1 MTDATT
7 TQPRRACGSPRAAR
21 NRSRSAT
28 RPCGPSNKR
37 FSCPITHELMLDPV
51 MCSDGQTFDRAS
63 IFRWFAQC
71 DAEGR
76 VCTSPTTGAVL
87 TSDALLPNVLVRAM
101 MEDAGIETQASA
113 YRGGL
118 SHTGAHAC
126 FCAPRKPLTAP
137 QTHRSSIAD
146 LTHFPPHDL
155 THFPPHGLDAH
166 TARPL
171 PRRDRW

>member
-1 MTDATT
+1 
-7 TQPRRACGSPRAAR
+7 
-21 NRSRSAT
+21 
-28 RPCGPSNKR
+28 
-37 FSCPITHELMLDPV
+37 MLDPV

-118 SHTGAHAC
+118 SHTGARVLLPSTQASN
-126 FCAPRKPLTAP
+126 APLIDC
-137 QTHRSSIAD
+137 RSDTLSA
-146 LTHFPPHDL
+146 TR
-155 THFPPHGLDAH
+155 LDTLSA
-166 TARPL
+166 TRT
-171 PRRDRW
+171 